1 MLKRSPEYVVVIT
14 PEYNLS
20 LTSIKP
26 VEYFREKRCFGMLM
40 EISSAVQVLHA
51 NNIING
57 SIKPSNVLISNEGH
71 FALCDN
77 CQYLLYVNSD
87 NSFPL
92 NNRNV
97 NYVAPEI
104 LENKQI
110 DKSIDIWN
118 IGTLFYYCLSGENP
132 FEDTNF
138 INKCNRIRR
147 GDFNNINNIDERAMK
162 LLNKMLQVKSQYR
175 LKIEELLGELKQM
188 SGLNYELVSGAS
200 GGSNVTSSDGGASSG
215 TMAPVSTSS
224 YDNSYSGG
232 GSSSSSSGDCEF
244 LAKGKGKGL
253 IISEDKK
260 ILTHISDIS
269 NDTKC
274 YLNVKLDSSS
284 TCYHILYQV
293 RISVKYGSGSF
304 VFGATTNKNAN
315 PKPYIE
321 DESSFAIRIVNGG
334 SCMSGANGIRVV
346 ERPNIKA
353 VNETRYELIFDL
365 KKKEFSIKHEDE
377 EPILLVK
384 KIGYPLYPYV
394 ENVFPDNVVEIM
406 RYWKD

>member
-1 MLKRSPEYVVVIT
+1 MTVLKRNPDYVVVVT
-14 PEYNLS
+14 PEFNLS

-40 EISSAVQVLHA
+40 EVSSAIQVLHA
-51 NNIING
+51 NNIVSG
-57 SIKPSNVLISNEGH
+57 SIKPSNVLITNDGH
-71 FALCDN
+71 FVLCDN

-87 NSFPL
+87 NSIPM

-97 NYVAPEI
+97 NYIAPEL
-104 LENKQI
+104 LENKPV

-175 LKIEELLGELKQM
+175 LRIEELLAELKQM
-188 SGLNYELVSGAS
+188 SGLNYEIVSGTSSANTSFSNDNEKGVAIPAVVSSGGYGGYS
-200 GGSNVTSSDGGASSG
+200 GGS
-215 TMAPVSTSS
+215 
-224 YDNSYSGG
+224 
-232 GSSSSSSGDCEF
+232 GDDCMF
-244 LAKGKGKGL
+244 LLEGKGKGL
-253 IISEDKK
+253 VISEDKK
-260 ILTHISDIS
+260 TCTHISDIS

-274 YLNVKLDSSS
+274 YLDIKLDN
-284 TCYHILYQV
+284 TTYCYHILFQC

-334 SCMSGANGIRVV
+334 SCMSGANGIRII

-365 KKKEFSIKHEDE
+365 KQKEFRIKHEDE
-377 EPILLVK
+377 EEILLVK
-384 KIGYPLYPYV
+384 KIGSPLYPYV
-394 ENVFPDNVVEIM
+394 ENVFPDNAIEIM
-406 RYWKD
+406 RFWKD